1 MIDIT
6 SWPKKWNDASLRQI
20 ATLPEFSRSRPW
32 PMLGMM
38 AVGLAAGVAIGG
50 YVASRKSSQMK
61 RLATYAHRM
70 GDELE
75 AMGSVETVRPA
86 ADVSSSRSNH
96 RRKAAA
102 EV

>member
-6 SWPKKWNDASLRQI
+6 SWPKKWNDASLKQI

-32 PMLGMM
+32 PMLGML

-50 YVASRKSSQMK
+50 YVATRQSTQMK

-70 GDELE
+70 GDELD
-75 AMGSVETVRPA
+75 AMGTVATVKPVA
-86 ADVSSSRSNH
+86 VVTSSRSNH